1 MESGID
7 GNPDLQS
14 MDASGLL
21 LLHLSLASLT
31 QPGKVEGQT
40 LGAGI
45 EGRDSRKMRWSMRV
59 CGGMGEEG
67 FQDAVAKKERWF
79 RKSTEYTFL
88 LPPHHATDCRA

>member
-1 MESGID
+1 MESGVD

-45 EGRDSRKMRWSMRV
+45 EGRDSRKMRWMEHESV
-59 CGGMGEEG
+59 WWDGGGEVSGCGCQKREMV
-67 FQDAVAKKERWF
+67 QKE
-79 RKSTEYTFL
+79 
-88 LPPHHATDCRA
+88 H